1 MFISITKEN
10 LLGASCGTI
19 ASHVKRREAE
29 DQFAHF
35 HLMWIG
41 FCGDIKI
48 QTIMVVPEVFYLSL
62 YKFE

>member
-19 ASHVKRREAE
+19 GSQVKRREAE

-35 HLMWIG
+35 HLMWIS
-41 FCGDIKI
+41 FCKDMKI
-48 QTIMVVPEVFYLSL
+48 
-62 YKFE
+62 

>member
-19 ASHVKRREAE
+19 GSHVKRREAE

-35 HLMWIG
+35 HLMWIS
-41 FCGDIKI
+41 FCKDMKI
-48 QTIMVVPEVFYLSL
+48 
-62 YKFE
+62 